1 MIDINDY
8 KIIYKQNIVNITRI
22 WILLLIFITMNFL
35 TLLQAQT
42 ASTAQSGGSSWS
54 FLLMMVLIFVIMWL
68 FMIRPQQKKQKELNK
83 WRDSL
88 KKGDKVVTIGGIYG
102 TVDEVKDNT
111 ALVIVD
117 QNVKIRV
124 EKSALQKDFTAQQ

>member
-1 MIDINDY
+1 
-8 KIIYKQNIVNITRI
+8 
-22 WILLLIFITMNFL
+22 MNFL

-42 ASTAQSGGSSWS
+42 ASTAGGSSWS

-124 EKSALQKDFTAQQ
+124 EKAALQKDFTAQQ

>member
-1 MIDINDY
+1 
-8 KIIYKQNIVNITRI
+8 
-22 WILLLIFITMNFL
+22 MNFL
-35 TLLQAQT
+35 TLLQTQT
-42 ASTAQSGGSSWS
+42 TSTAQSGGSSWS

>member
-1 MIDINDY
+1 
-8 KIIYKQNIVNITRI
+8 
-22 WILLLIFITMNFL
+22 MNFL
-35 TLLQAQT
+35 TLLQTQT
-42 ASTAQSGGSSWS
+42 TSTAGGFSWS

>member
-1 MIDINDY
+1 
-8 KIIYKQNIVNITRI
+8 
-22 WILLLIFITMNFL
+22 MNFL

-42 ASTAQSGGSSWS
+42 TSTAQSGGSSWS

-124 EKSALQKDFTAQQ
+124 EKSALQKDFTAQ

>member
-1 MIDINDY
+1 
-8 KIIYKQNIVNITRI
+8 
-22 WILLLIFITMNFL
+22 MNFL

-42 ASTAQSGGSSWS
+42 TSTAQSGGSSWS

>member
-1 MIDINDY
+1 
-8 KIIYKQNIVNITRI
+8 
-22 WILLLIFITMNFL
+22 MNFL
-35 TLLQAQT
+35 TLLQAQP
-42 ASTAQSGGSSWS
+42 ASTAGGSSWS

>member
-1 MIDINDY
+1 
-8 KIIYKQNIVNITRI
+8 
-22 WILLLIFITMNFL
+22 MNFL

-42 ASTAQSGGSSWS
+42 DSTAQSGGSSWS

>member
-1 MIDINDY
+1 
-8 KIIYKQNIVNITRI
+8 
-22 WILLLIFITMNFL
+22 MNFL

-102 TVDEVKDNT
+102 TVDEVKDST

-124 EKSALQKDFTAQQ
+124 EKAALQKDFTAQQ

>member
-1 MIDINDY
+1 
-8 KIIYKQNIVNITRI
+8 
-22 WILLLIFITMNFL
+22 MNFL
-35 TLLQAQT
+35 TLLQTQT
-42 ASTAQSGGSSWS
+42 TSTAGGSSWS

>member
-1 MIDINDY
+1 
-8 KIIYKQNIVNITRI
+8 
-22 WILLLIFITMNFL
+22 MNFL

-124 EKSALQKDFTAQQ
+124 EKAALQKDFTAQQ

>member
-1 MIDINDY
+1 
-8 KIIYKQNIVNITRI
+8 
-22 WILLLIFITMNFL
+22 MNFL
-35 TLLQAQT
+35 TLLQTQT
-42 ASTAQSGGSSWS
+42 TSTAQSGGSSWS
-54 FLLMMVLIFVIMWL
+54 FLLMMVLIFFFFLL

>member
-1 MIDINDY
+1 
-8 KIIYKQNIVNITRI
+8 
-22 WILLLIFITMNFL
+22 MNFL

-42 ASTAQSGGSSWS
+42 ASTAQSGGYSWS

>member
-1 MIDINDY
+1 
-8 KIIYKQNIVNITRI
+8 
-22 WILLLIFITMNFL
+22 MNFL

>member
-1 MIDINDY
+1 
-8 KIIYKQNIVNITRI
+8 
-22 WILLLIFITMNFL
+22 MNFL

-42 ASTAQSGGSSWS
+42 TSTAQSGGSSWS

-88 KKGDKVVTIGGIYG
+88 KKGDKIVTIGGIYG
-102 TVDEVKDNT
+102 TVVEVKDATVLVEVDNGVKMRFSKQ
-111 ALVIVD
+111 ALV
-117 QNVKIRV
+117 
-124 EKSALQKDFTAQQ
+124 KDFSDPQQ

>member
-1 MIDINDY
+1 
-8 KIIYKQNIVNITRI
+8 
-22 WILLLIFITMNFL
+22 MNFL

-42 ASTAQSGGSSWS
+42 ATTSQAGGSSWS

-124 EKSALQKDFTAQQ
+124 EKAALQKDFTAQQ

>member
-1 MIDINDY
+1 
-8 KIIYKQNIVNITRI
+8 
-22 WILLLIFITMNFL
+22 MNFL

-68 FMIRPQQKKQKELNK
+68 FMIRTQQKKKKELNK

>member
-1 MIDINDY
+1 
-8 KIIYKQNIVNITRI
+8 
-22 WILLLIFITMNFL
+22 MNFL

-42 ASTAQSGGSSWS
+42 ASTAQPGGSSWS

>member
-1 MIDINDY
+1 
-8 KIIYKQNIVNITRI
+8 
-22 WILLLIFITMNFL
+22 MNFL

-42 ASTAQSGGSSWS
+42 ASTAGGSSWS

>member
-1 MIDINDY
+1 
-8 KIIYKQNIVNITRI
+8 
-22 WILLLIFITMNFL
+22 
-35 TLLQAQT
+35 
-42 ASTAQSGGSSWS
+42 
-54 FLLMMVLIFVIMWL
+54 MMVLIFVIMWL

>member
-1 MIDINDY
+1 
-8 KIIYKQNIVNITRI
+8 
-22 WILLLIFITMNFL
+22 MNFL

-42 ASTAQSGGSSWS
+42 ATTAQSGGSSWS

>member
-1 MIDINDY
+1 
-8 KIIYKQNIVNITRI
+8 
-22 WILLLIFITMNFL
+22 MNFL
-35 TLLQAQT
+35 TVLQAQT